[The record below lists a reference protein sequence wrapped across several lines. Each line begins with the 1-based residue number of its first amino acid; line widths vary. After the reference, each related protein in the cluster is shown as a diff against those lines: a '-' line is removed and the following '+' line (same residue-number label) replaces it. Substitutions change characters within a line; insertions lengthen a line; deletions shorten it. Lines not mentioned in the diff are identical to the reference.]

1 MDSAEK
7 EAFLEYL
14 KNRIL
19 KIERVIGDIEFFEDK
34 DYNSSQEAKTPD
46 NKANG
51 LNRSPNLSGELAEN
65 ETKNETK
72 KETENEVEKEVEKL
86 KDLDIYENSTFLDE
100 MRASLQDMPFENIN
114 AKKEELLGM
123 MKKHKHRNSFSLHL
137 CVIRYILQQISKD
150 FACDIYNQYNDFY
163 VYIHSSNVVDVFHT
177 LECKK
182 NIILSH
188 IDFMR
193 GYCDKVKQIEK
204 LKGCINSAQ
213 ITEVD
218 IHLDRLEKIE
228 TTNEQL
234 YSQIAEINNTLE
246 NVAYKYAIMMQLA
259 SKIILK
265 YKQVFS

>member
-1 MDSAEK
+1 MKMDSAEK
-7 EAFLEYL
+7 QAFLEYL

-34 DYNSSQEAKTPD
+34 DCNSSQGAKTPD
-46 NKANG
+46 NKTNG
-51 LNRSPNLSGELAEN
+51 LNSPRRLSGELIEN
-65 ETKNETK
+65 ET
-72 KETENEVEKEVEKL
+72 EKEVEKL
-86 KDLDIYENSTFLDE
+86 KDLDIYENSTFLEE
-100 MRASLQDMPFENIN
+100 MRASLQDVPFENIN
-114 AKKEELLGM
+114 ANKEELLEM
-123 MKKHKHRNSFSLHL
+123 IKKHKHRNSFSLHL

-204 LKGCINSAQ
+204 LKGCINSVQ
-213 ITEVD
+213 ITETD
-218 IHLDRLEKIE
+218 IYLDRLEKIE
-228 TTNEQL
+228 TVNEQL
-234 YSQIAEINNTLE
+234 HTQIAEINNTLQ
-246 NVAYKYAIMMQLA
+246 NVAYKYAMMMQLA

-265 YKQVFS
+265 YKQVFT